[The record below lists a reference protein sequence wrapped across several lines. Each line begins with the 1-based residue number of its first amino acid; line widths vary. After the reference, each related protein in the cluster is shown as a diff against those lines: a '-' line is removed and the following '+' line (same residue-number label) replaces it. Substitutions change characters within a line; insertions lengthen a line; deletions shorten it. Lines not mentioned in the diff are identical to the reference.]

1 METRP
6 QEQLVELME
15 ESWITSFDIISACM
29 KYMTTDQVNEMM
41 ELNEFDAVWKDYMEW
56 TNDGWE

>member
-6 QEQLVELME
+6 QEQLIELME

-29 KYMTTDQVNEMM
+29 KYMSVDQVKEMM
-41 ELNEFDAVWKDYMEW
+41 ELNEFDAVWKDYEEW
-56 TNDGWE
+56 TNDE